1 MKNKSILLSAILIVA
16 LAVLFIATRSDHDIP
31 KMVSIGE
38 TVPDFELIDKENR
51 ALKLSDLKGS
61 IVLIN
66 FWATW
71 CESCI
76 EELPSL
82 ENLSKNLS
90 GDTSFRI
97 VTVLFKDNL
106 SRATAF
112 LHSNHYT
119 LPVYANPDGS
129 AARNFGLTG
138 VPETYLIDKKGILRE
153 KVIGPA
159 DWDSPRTVQTIQA
172 FMNEPG

>member
-1 MKNKSILLSAILIVA
+1 MKNKSILLITILIAA
-16 LAVLFIATRSDHDIP
+16 LAVLFFATRSDHTLPETI
-31 KMVSIGE
+31 SIGD
-38 TVPDFELIDKENR
+38 TVPDFELIDAENR
-51 ALKLSDLKGS
+51 TTKLSDLRGS

-76 EELPSL
+76 DEMPSL
-82 ENLSKNLS
+82 ENLHKNLS
-90 GDTSFRI
+90 GEKSFRM

-106 SRATAF
+106 PRATDY
-112 LHSNHYT
+112 LKDNRYS
-119 LPVYANPDGS
+119 LPVYANSDGS

-159 DWDSPRTVQTIQA
+159 DWDSPRAVQTIRA
-172 FMNEPG
+172 FMNEPR

>member
-1 MKNKSILLSAILIVA
+1 MKNKSILLISILMAA
-16 LAVLFIATRSDHDIP
+16 LAVLFFATRSDHNIP
-31 KMVSIGE
+31 ETVSIGE
-38 TVPDFELIDKENR
+38 TVPDFELIDVKNR
-51 ALKLSDLKGS
+51 TMKLSDLRGS
-61 IVLIN
+61 IVLVN

-76 EELPSL
+76 DEMPSL
-82 ENLSKNLS
+82 ENLQKNLS
-90 GDTSFRI
+90 GETSFRI

-106 SRATAF
+106 PRATDY
-112 LHSNHYT
+112 LRDNRYT

-159 DWDSPRTVQTIQA
+159 DWNSPRVVQIIRA